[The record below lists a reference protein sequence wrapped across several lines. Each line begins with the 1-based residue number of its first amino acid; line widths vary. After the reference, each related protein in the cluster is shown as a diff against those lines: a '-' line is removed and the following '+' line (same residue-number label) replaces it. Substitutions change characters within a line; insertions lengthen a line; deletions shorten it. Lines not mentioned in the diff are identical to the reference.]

1 MRASFR
7 QRCCWCYYGYLSC
20 CWLLPSTCTC
30 ACVQCTCT
38 RYLSLPTRY
47 PWHASCK
54 LQWTF
59 TSLSC
64 SQVQLSSIK
73 IQNRWKVLRWA
84 RSLRGKCWLG
94 KEILTVASHHHLVQ
108 SFPAVRWCCVH
119 TINIAINS
127 TIMTINYS
135 ALFVHLGGLL
145 LLHHHSRAPH
155 PSGKV
160 DETRR

>member
-1 MRASFR
+1 MFSKAMPSFT
-7 QRCCWCYYGYLSC
+7 YLKYLQILSFSFHIWTRDVVSSSALPLSSLYHPC
-20 CWLLPSTCTC
+20 LWYIQVRYKVDADINEGIFKTKVLLMLLWIFIMLLIAAKYQTCTC

-73 IQNRWKVLRWA
+73 RQNR
-84 RSLRGKCWLG
+84 
-94 KEILTVASHHHLVQ
+94 
-108 SFPAVRWCCVH
+108 
-119 TINIAINS
+119 
-127 TIMTINYS
+127 
-135 ALFVHLGGLL
+135 
-145 LLHHHSRAPH
+145 
-155 PSGKV
+155 
-160 DETRR
+160 